1 MSQELI
7 DLCAGGHYEAVKAS
21 VEGGANVFL
30 GESDT
35 SFFGQ
40 FKHNSNVYAALRMS
54 F

>member
-1 MSQELI
+1 V
-7 DLCAGGHYEAVKAS
+7 EA
-21 VEGGANVFL
+21 GANVFL

-40 FKHNSNVYAALRMS
+40 FEDNSNVYAGARYA